1 TDQHLNT
8 CRAVSLRH
16 FFSFCGK
23 GCLRLDN
30 RLSACYLKPVK
41 IMKIMDK
48 TSALLLMFAEALE
61 VFLA

>member
-1 TDQHLNT
+1 MCSSDLCSDKPDTTQK
-8 CRAVSLRH
+8 
-16 FFSFCGK
+16 K
-23 GCLRLDN
+23 GEQMVRPYTAY
-30 RLSACYLKPVK
+30 RTLSACYLKPVK